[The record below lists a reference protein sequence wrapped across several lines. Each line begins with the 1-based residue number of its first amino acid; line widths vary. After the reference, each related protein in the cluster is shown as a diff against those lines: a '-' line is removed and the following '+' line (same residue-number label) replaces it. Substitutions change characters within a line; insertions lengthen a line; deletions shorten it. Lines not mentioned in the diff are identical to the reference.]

1 MVADGCGLQ
10 QKRKADRSIHVMRR
24 ERSRV
29 LILSILP
36 FSHLFCTFMRKF
48 LSAISRYDLVSD
60 ETVI

>member
-29 LILSILP
+29 LILSILL
-36 FSHLFCTFMRKF
+36 FSHIPGTD
-48 LSAISRYDLVSD
+48 LSFSLTGAVRIISVEPRL
-60 ETVI
+60 